1 MNRVYIANMGEANA
15 LWPRAHANST
25 ILTYDNVNLHP
36 YWQAG
41 DRDGYIAKAVGEA
54 TTARGDR
61 PTKQTAGRWYNL
73 IEELRKTEGDLWITR
88 QGAALWWTI
97 SEQGALRETLIGSTN
112 PARDGPEVWVL
123 EKPCQPWSDRD
134 REGRALL
141 WDALHPKSRD
151 FLVTE
156 ATFQSVQNDR
166 GYADYARALVSG
178 QPLDR
183 WHQTTLF
190 KNKAAEARKPGAR
203 LFSPKEKSAA
213 EMTRNLLGTVAQ
225 ANGQIVERQMKEKNT
240 TLSPADWEAL
250 LLRMMGEQE
259 DRCALTGLPLGY
271 PGENDDL
278 QMRPSLDR
286 IDSNGHY
293 TPDNVQIV
301 CRFMNRWKGADN
313 DQLARRL
320 LARLR
325 EHYQTG
331 EPMEPSGKERL

>member
-1 MNRVYIANMGEANA
+1 MGEANA
-15 LWPRAHANST
+15 LWPRARANST

-41 DRDGYIAKAVGEA
+41 DRDGYIAKAVDAA

-73 IEELRKTEGDLWITR
+73 IEELRQTDGDLWITR
-88 QGAALWWTI
+88 QGPALWWTI
-97 SEQGALRETLIGSTN
+97 SQPGELVETLIPSTN
-112 PARDGPEVWVL
+112 PARDGPEIWVL
-123 EKPCQPWSDRD
+123 EKPCEPWSDRD

-166 GYADYARALVSG
+166 EYADYARALIAG
-178 QPLDR
+178 EPIDG
-183 WHQTTLF
+183 WHETQLF
-190 KNKAAEARKPGAR
+190 KDKAAESRKPSAR

-213 EMTRNLLGTVAQ
+213 EMTMNLLNTVAQ
-225 ANGQIVERQMKEKNT
+225 SNGQMAERRVKEKNT
-240 TLSPADWEAL
+240 TLTREEWEAL

-259 DRCALTGLPLGY
+259 DRCALTGLPFGY
-271 PGENDDL
+271 PGESDDL

-301 CRFMNRWKGADN
+301 CGFMNRWKKAD
-313 DQLARRL
+313 DDLLVRRL

-325 EHYQTG
+325 EHH
-331 EPMEPSGKERL
+331 RAD